1 MGSVENPYVHIY
13 KEEVNT
19 DQVRNTTVLRF
30 ISSLI
35 REMTSLTNLVS
46 EKSIELMG
54 KDGSALM
61 NSVEQRLNE
70 VIEKGYFFIERWP
83 DDFGNIELRDKMHE
97 AVRSVERAGEL
108 NIYYEWRKEMIKVM
122 KFYVIDSG
130 DVMVERGRIF
140 VEQTSSTSLRADT
153 IRASRILL
161 NAVARMV
168 IIADVIDVRLL
179 IFEIGKVRAAA
190 DCMNQAGSEQE
201 LKNAFQWYKGS
212 VIYFDPSIKQRILET
227 RDPAEQDDLKAAV
240 AWLKFNSMILYTSTM
255 AYIFHPEVDQ
265 VRLNRDYAYA
275 QILSAI
281 QAIVDVL
288 RGASNKDVCLSHYG
302 RVGDLVQQ
310 LDHFQARAYMEPN
323 SYKDHLH
330 HPELEGLLE
339 KIVSGVAAIA
349 DSENTRDERKKR
361 IVDECNNLRQALQDL
376 LGEYERNCGHAE
388 PSEDLDLAMVHLG
401 RKVKDL
407 RRHLRRA
414 IVDHVSDA
422 FLDTLT
428 PLMMLIEN
436 AQRHDERGTTE
447 SGRMFQ
453 QHANKLL
460 EAAELVCVMSSNED
474 GIRVIRYTAS
484 IIHKLAPQ
492 VVNAAYLLSVRDSQ
506 VARDNM
512 DAFKNAWT
520 EKVKLL
526 TMAVDTVITVDDF
539 LAVSEAH
546 IIEDV
551 KSGIQAVING
561 DGYLLD
567 RSAGGIRGRSL
578 RVCNVV
584 DSEMDLVAASS
595 YKDRIQM
602 ATKVLRDDVINQFS
616 NRAERVVNKLENEAA
631 EGNGGENR
639 DYAAD
644 VDEFIEAS
652 ELVHNAVKE
661 IRNALLLNRNPE
673 DVDSDNEYEEDAA
686 TNCPDSRNQA
696 ADIENEQKMM
706 RQLPEEEKRKI
717 QEQIDVFKITQSK
730 FEREVAKW
738 DETGNDIIVLA
749 KHMCMIMMNMT
760 DFTRGRGP
768 LKTTMDVIKAAQEIS
783 DAGAKLNSLAKQIGD
798 ESVESETKK
807 DLFAYLQRITLYC
820 QQLNITSR
828 VKADVQQVGNEL
840 VVSGLESAMSL
851 IQTARNLLNAV
862 VLTVKAAYIAS
873 TKYRRKNTAAPSL
886 VEWKMAPPQKQPL
899 VRVCN
904 KPHGIVRRASE
915 KRPMPPIKAL
925 AQFRAAN
932 TND

>member
-1 MGSVENPYVHIY
+1 MASVQAEMNISRAKTRTVEQLIMPLIH
-13 KEEVNT
+13 
-19 DQVRNTTVLRF
+19 QV
-30 ISSLI
+30 
-35 REMTSLTNLVS
+35 TSLTDPNSMHSLKRSGKSGAVLV
-46 EKSIELMG
+46 
-54 KDGSALM
+54 A
-61 NSVEQRLNE
+61 
-70 VIEKGYFFIERWP
+70 
-83 DDFGNIELRDKMHE
+83 
-97 AVRSVERAGEL
+97 AVDRTIR
-108 NIYYEWRKEMIKVM
+108 N
-122 KFYVIDSG
+122 
-130 DVMVERGRIF
+130 F
-140 VEQTSSTSLRADT
+140 VEIGHESINDCPIVSGNALEQLNGALQDVEHAGVEMVSAGHDFVAETSSTERRARA
-153 IRASRILL
+153 IRAARNLL
-161 NAVARMV
+161 SAVARML
-168 IIADVIDVRLL
+168 IMADMVDVRVMLL
-179 IFEIGKVRAAA
+179 SVSKAQEIVDRLVTAESK
-190 DCMNQAGSEQE
+190 QE
-201 LKNAFQWYKGS
+201 LSELFESLRACLEQVDEN
-212 VIYFDPSIKQRILET
+212 VRRRILEL
-227 RDPAEQDDLKAAV
+227 RDPAEKDDLQAAR
-240 AWLKFNSMILYTSTM
+240 AWLKLNSIIMCTSST
-255 AYIFHPEVDQ
+255 AYIRHPEIDQ
-265 VRLNRDYAYA
+265 IRMNRDFAHA
-275 QILSAI
+275 QMVLSL
-281 QAIVDVL
+281 QAIADIL
-288 RGASNKDVCLSHYG
+288 QGHAIKSDICLSHYG
-302 RVGDLVQQ
+302 RVGDLMRE
-310 LDHFQARAYMEPN
+310 LDHFQARTYMEPS

-330 HPELEGLLE
+330 RPELEGLLE
-339 KIVSGVAAIA
+339 KIVSGAAAIA

-376 LGEYERNCGHAE
+376 LTEYEKNCGRAE

-401 RKVKDL
+401 HKVKDL

-422 FLDTLT
+422 FLDTNT
-428 PLMMLIEN
+428 PLMMLIES
-436 AQRHDERGTTE
+436 AQKHDEVATIENGK
-447 SGRMFQ
+447 MFQ
-453 QHANKLL
+453 DHANKLL
-460 EAAELVCVMSSNED
+460 QAAGLVCLMSSNED
-474 GIRVIRYTAS
+474 GIRVVQYAALIVD
-484 IIHKLAPQ
+484 KLTPQ
-492 VVNAAYLLSVRDSQ
+492 VVNAAYLLCMRDSQ

-512 DAFKNAWT
+512 EAFKNAWL
-520 EKVKLL
+520 EKVGLL
-526 TMAVDTVITVDDF
+526 TMAVDSMITVDDF

-551 KSGIQAVING
+551 KTGIQAVVNR

-584 DSEMDLVAASS
+584 DSEMDLMAASS
-595 YKDRIQM
+595 YRDRVRM
-602 ATKVLRDDVINQFS
+602 ATKLLRDDVINQFAD
-616 NRAERVVNKLENEAA
+616 RAEKVVNKLEQEAA
-631 EGNGGENR
+631 EGDNSETR
-639 DYAAD
+639 DFRDD

-673 DVDSDNEYEEDAA
+673 DVDSDNEYEEDAG
-686 TNCPDSRNQA
+686 TNYPDSRNPP
-696 ADIENEQKMM
+696 ADVENEQKIM

-862 VLTVKAAYIAS
+862 VLTVKSAYIAS

-886 VEWKMAPPQKQPL
+886 VEWRMAPPQKQPL
-899 VRVCN
+899 VRPHS

-915 KRPMPPIKAL
+915 RRPMPPMKAL
-925 AQFRAAN
+925 AQFRTAN
-932 TND
+932 GD

>member
-1 MGSVENPYVHIY
+1 MVSMANVQAEMNIDRVKTRTVEQLIAPLIQQVTNLMTPNGMHSLKRSGKSGAVLVAAIERTVCNFVEIGRSAIAECPIAVGNALEQLNETLQDVEHAGI
-13 KEEVNT
+13 EMVNT
-19 DQVRNTTVLRF
+19 GHDFVQETSNTDR
-30 ISSLI
+30 
-35 REMTSLTNLVS
+35 
-46 EKSIELMG
+46 
-54 KDGSALM
+54 
-61 NSVEQRLNE
+61 
-70 VIEKGYFFIERWP
+70 
-83 DDFGNIELRDKMHE
+83 
-97 AVRSVERAGEL
+97 RA
-108 NIYYEWRKEMIKVM
+108 
-122 KFYVIDSG
+122 
-130 DVMVERGRIF
+130 
-140 VEQTSSTSLRADT
+140 RA
-153 IRASRILL
+153 IRAARNLL
-161 NAVARMV
+161 TVVARML
-168 IIADVIDVRLL
+168 IMADMVDVRMMLL
-179 IFEIGKVRAAA
+179 QVAKVEDIMDRLVAAE
-190 DCMNQAGSEQE
+190 SKQE
-201 LKNAFQWYKGS
+201 LSELFESLNSCMEQLDGN
-212 VIYFDPSIKQRILET
+212 IKRRILEL
-227 RDPAEQDDLKAAV
+227 RNPAEQDDLQAAR
-240 AWLKFNSMILYTSTM
+240 AWLKLNNMIMYTSST
-255 AYIFHPEVDQ
+255 AYIRHPEVDQ
-265 VRLNRDYAYA
+265 VRLNRDFAHA
-275 QILSAI
+275 QVSLALQAMADILQGSAT
-281 QAIVDVL
+281 
-288 RGASNKDVCLSHYG
+288 NKEFCLSHHG
-302 RVGDLVQQ
+302 RLGDLMRQF
-310 LDHFQARAYMEPN
+310 DHFQTRAYMEPS

-330 HPELEGLLE
+330 RPELEGLLE

-376 LGEYERNCGHAE
+376 LAEYEKNCGRAE

-401 RKVKDL
+401 HKTKDL

-422 FLDTLT
+422 FLDTIT
-428 PLMMLIEN
+428 PLMMLIES
-436 AQRHDERGTTE
+436 AQRHDERATVENGK
-447 SGRMFQ
+447 MFQ
-453 QHANKLL
+453 EHTNKLL
-460 EAAELVCVMSSNED
+460 QAAELVCVMSNNED
-474 GIRVIRYTAS
+474 GIRVIRYAA
-484 IIHKLAPQ
+484 IIIDKLAPQ
-492 VVNAAYLLSVRDSQ
+492 
-506 VARDNM
+506 
-512 DAFKNAWT
+512 
-520 EKVKLL
+520 VKLL
-526 TMAVDTVITVDDF
+526 TMAVDAMITVDDF

-561 DGYLLD
+561 DGFLLD

-578 RVCNVV
+578 RVCSVV

-595 YKDRIQM
+595 YRDRVRM
-602 ATKVLRDDVINQFS
+602 ATKLLRDDGESYTIKSGKQ
-616 NRAERVVNKLENEAA
+616 LENEVA
-631 EGNGGENR
+631 EGNSGENR
-639 DYAAD
+639 DYTDD

-661 IRNALLLNRNPE
+661 IRNALLMNRNPE
-673 DVDSDNEYEEDAA
+673 DVDSDNEYEEDAG
-686 TNCPDSRNQA
+686 TNYPDSRNQT
-696 ADIENEQKMM
+696 ADVENDQKIM
-706 RQLPEEEKRKI
+706 RRLPEEEKRKI
-717 QEQIDVFKITQSK
+717 QEQIDVFKIAQSK

-899 VRVCN
+899 VRVYN

-915 KRPMPPIKAL
+915 KRPMPPMKAL
-925 AQFRAAN
+925 AQFRTVN
-932 TND
+932 TNE

>member
-1 MGSVENPYVHIY
+1 MVSMANVQAEMNIDRVKTRTVEQLIAPLIQQVTNLMTPNGMHSLKRSGKSGAVLVAAIERTVCNFVEIGRSAIAECPIAVGNALEQLNETLQDVEHAGI
-13 KEEVNT
+13 EMVNT
-19 DQVRNTTVLRF
+19 GHDFVQETSNTDR
-30 ISSLI
+30 
-35 REMTSLTNLVS
+35 
-46 EKSIELMG
+46 
-54 KDGSALM
+54 
-61 NSVEQRLNE
+61 
-70 VIEKGYFFIERWP
+70 
-83 DDFGNIELRDKMHE
+83 
-97 AVRSVERAGEL
+97 RA
-108 NIYYEWRKEMIKVM
+108 
-122 KFYVIDSG
+122 
-130 DVMVERGRIF
+130 
-140 VEQTSSTSLRADT
+140 RA
-153 IRASRILL
+153 IRAARNLL
-161 NAVARMV
+161 TVVARML
-168 IIADVIDVRLL
+168 IMADMVDVRMMLL
-179 IFEIGKVRAAA
+179 QVAKVEDIMDRLVAAE
-190 DCMNQAGSEQE
+190 SKQE
-201 LKNAFQWYKGS
+201 LSELFESLNSCMEQLDGN
-212 VIYFDPSIKQRILET
+212 IKRRILEL
-227 RDPAEQDDLKAAV
+227 RNPAEQDDLQAAR
-240 AWLKFNSMILYTSTM
+240 AWLKLNNMIMYTSST
-255 AYIFHPEVDQ
+255 AYIRHPEVDQ
-265 VRLNRDYAYA
+265 VRLNRDFAHA
-275 QILSAI
+275 QVSLALQAMADILQGSAT
-281 QAIVDVL
+281 
-288 RGASNKDVCLSHYG
+288 NKEFCLSHHG
-302 RVGDLVQQ
+302 RLGDLMRQF
-310 LDHFQARAYMEPN
+310 DHFQTRAYMEPS

-330 HPELEGLLE
+330 RPELEGLLE

-376 LGEYERNCGHAE
+376 LAEYEKNCGRAE

-401 RKVKDL
+401 HKTKDL

-422 FLDTLT
+422 FLDTIT
-428 PLMMLIEN
+428 PLMMLIES
-436 AQRHDERGTTE
+436 AQRHDERATVENGK
-447 SGRMFQ
+447 MFQ
-453 QHANKLL
+453 EHTNKLL
-460 EAAELVCVMSSNED
+460 QAAELVCVMSNNED
-474 GIRVIRYTAS
+474 GIRVIRYAA
-484 IIHKLAPQ
+484 IIIDKLAPQ
-492 VVNAAYLLSVRDSQ
+492 VVNAAFLLSVRDSQ

-512 DAFKNAWT
+512 DAFKNAWI

-526 TMAVDTVITVDDF
+526 TMAVDAMITVDDF

-561 DGYLLD
+561 DGFLLD

-578 RVCNVV
+578 RVCSVV

-595 YKDRIQM
+595 YRDRVRM
-602 ATKVLRDDVINQFS
+602 ATKLLRDDVINQFAD
-616 NRAERVVNKLENEAA
+616 RAEKVVNKLENEVA
-631 EGNGGENR
+631 EGNSGENR
-639 DYAAD
+639 DYTDD

-661 IRNALLLNRNPE
+661 IRNALLMNRNPE
-673 DVDSDNEYEEDAA
+673 DVDSDNEYEEDAG
-686 TNCPDSRNQA
+686 TNYPDSRNQT
-696 ADIENEQKMM
+696 ADVENDQKIM
-706 RQLPEEEKRKI
+706 RRLPEEEKRKI
-717 QEQIDVFKITQSK
+717 QEQIRCFQGLIAQSK

-899 VRVCN
+899 VRVYN

-915 KRPMPPIKAL
+915 KRPMPPMKAL
-925 AQFRAAN
+925 AQFRTVN
-932 TND
+932 TNE

>member
-1 MGSVENPYVHIY
+1 MVSVGSIQAEMNIDRVKTRTVEQLIAPLIQ
-13 KEEVNT
+13 
-19 DQVRNTTVLRF
+19 QV
-30 ISSLI
+30 
-35 REMTSLTNLVS
+35 TSLTSPNDMHSLKRSGKSGVVLVAA
-46 EKSIELMG
+46 IERTVRNFVEIG
-54 KDGSALM
+54 RSAIAECPVAVGNAL
-61 NSVEQRLNE
+61 EQLNE
-70 VIEKGYFFIERWP
+70 TLHDV
-83 DDFGNIELRDKMHE
+83 EL
-97 AVRSVERAGEL
+97 AGVE
-108 NIYYEWRKEMIKVM
+108 
-122 KFYVIDSG
+122 
-130 DVMVERGRIF
+130 MVNNGHNF
-140 VEQTSSTSLRADT
+140 VEETSNTDRRAHA
-153 IRASRILL
+153 IRAARNLL
-161 NAVARMV
+161 NVVARML
-168 IIADVIDVRLL
+168 IMADMVDVRVMLL
-179 IFEIGKVRAAA
+179 QIAKAQEIMDLMVAAE
-190 DCMNQAGSEQE
+190 SKQE
-201 LKNAFQWYKGS
+201 LSELFESLNSCLEQLDES
-212 VIYFDPSIKQRILET
+212 VRRRILEL
-227 RDPAEQDDLKAAV
+227 RNPAEQDDLQAAR
-240 AWLKFNSMILYTSTM
+240 AWLKLNSIIMYTSST
-255 AYIFHPEVDQ
+255 AYIRHPEVDE
-265 VRLNRDYAYA
+265 VRINRDFAHA
-275 QILSAI
+275 EMSLAL
-281 QAIVDVL
+281 QAIADIL
-288 RGASNKDVCLSHYG
+288 QGCATNRNICLSHYG
-302 RVGDLVQQ
+302 CVGDLMRQ
-310 LDHFQARAYMEPN
+310 LDHFQARAYMEPS

-330 HPELEGLLE
+330 RPELEGLLE

-376 LGEYERNCGHAE
+376 LAEYEKNCGRTE

-401 RKVKDL
+401 HKAKDL

-422 FLDTLT
+422 FLDTIT
-428 PLMMLIEN
+428 PLMVLIES
-436 AQRHDERGTTE
+436 AQRHDERATVENGKI
-447 SGRMFQ
+447 FQ
-453 QHANKLL
+453 EHANKLL
-460 EAAELVCVMSSNED
+460 QAAELVCVMSSNED
-474 GIRVIRYTAS
+474 GIRVIRYAAV
-484 IIHKLAPQ
+484 IIDKLAPQ

-506 VARDNM
+506 VARNNM
-512 DAFKNAWT
+512 DTFKNAWI

-526 TMAVDTVITVDDF
+526 TMAVDAMITVDDF

-595 YKDRIQM
+595 YRDRVRM
-602 ATKVLRDDVINQFS
+602 ATKLLRDDVIDRFAD
-616 NRAERVVNKLENEAA
+616 RAEKVVNKLEKEAV
-631 EGNGGENR
+631 EGISCDNR
-639 DYAAD
+639 DYTND

-661 IRNALLLNRNPE
+661 IRNALLMNRNPE
-673 DVDSDNEYEEDAA
+673 DVDSDNEYEEDAG
-686 TNCPDSRNQA
+686 TNYPDSRSQTV
-696 ADIENEQKMM
+696 DVENEQKIM
-706 RQLPEEEKRKI
+706 RRLPEEEKRKI
-717 QEQIDVFKITQSK
+717 QEQIDVFKIAQSK

-783 DAGAKLNSLAKQIGD
+783 DAGAKLNSLAKQIGS

-840 VVSGLESAMSL
+840 IVSGLESAMSL

-899 VRVCN
+899 VRVYN
-904 KPHGIVRRASE
+904 KSHGIVRRASE
-915 KRPMPPIKAL
+915 KRPMPPMKAL
-925 AQFRAAN
+925 AQFRTTN

>member
-1 MGSVENPYVHIY
+1 MADIL
-13 KEEVNT
+13 
-19 DQVRNTTVLRF
+19 Q
-30 ISSLI
+30 
-35 REMTSLTNLVS
+35 
-46 EKSIELMG
+46 
-54 KDGSALM
+54 GSAT
-61 NSVEQRLNE
+61 NKEFCISHHGRL
-70 VIEKGYFFIERWP
+70 
-83 DDFGNIELRDKMHE
+83 
-97 AVRSVERAGEL
+97 
-108 NIYYEWRKEMIKVM
+108 
-122 KFYVIDSG
+122 
-130 DVMVERGRIF
+130 
-140 VEQTSSTSLRADT
+140 
-153 IRASRILL
+153 
-161 NAVARMV
+161 
-168 IIADVIDVRLL
+168 
-179 IFEIGKVRAAA
+179 
-190 DCMNQAGSEQE
+190 
-201 LKNAFQWYKGS
+201 
-212 VIYFDPSIKQRILET
+212 
-227 RDPAEQDDLKAAV
+227 
-240 AWLKFNSMILYTSTM
+240 
-255 AYIFHPEVDQ
+255 
-265 VRLNRDYAYA
+265 
-275 QILSAI
+275 
-281 QAIVDVL
+281 
-288 RGASNKDVCLSHYG
+288 
-302 RVGDLVQQ
+302 GDLMRQF
-310 LDHFQARAYMEPN
+310 DHFQTRAYMEPS

-330 HPELEGLLE
+330 RPELEGLLE

-376 LGEYERNCGHAE
+376 LAEYEKNCGRAE

-401 RKVKDL
+401 HKTKDL

-422 FLDTLT
+422 FLDTIT
-428 PLMMLIEN
+428 PLMMLIES
-436 AQRHDERGTTE
+436 AQRHDERATVENGK
-447 SGRMFQ
+447 MFQ
-453 QHANKLL
+453 EHTNKLL
-460 EAAELVCVMSSNED
+460 QAAELVCVMSNNED
-474 GIRVIRYTAS
+474 GIRVIRYAA
-484 IIHKLAPQ
+484 IIIDKLAPQ
-492 VVNAAYLLSVRDSQ
+492 
-506 VARDNM
+506 
-512 DAFKNAWT
+512 
-520 EKVKLL
+520 VKLL
-526 TMAVDTVITVDDF
+526 TMAVDAMITVDDF

-561 DGYLLD
+561 DGFLLD

-578 RVCNVV
+578 RVCSVV

-595 YKDRIQM
+595 YRDRVRM
-602 ATKVLRDDVINQFS
+602 ATKLLRDDGESYTIMINQFAD
-616 NRAERVVNKLENEAA
+616 RAEKVVNKLENEVA
-631 EGNGGENR
+631 EGNSGENR
-639 DYAAD
+639 DYTDD

-661 IRNALLLNRNPE
+661 IRNALLMNRNPE
-673 DVDSDNEYEEDAA
+673 DVDSDNEYEEDAG
-686 TNCPDSRNQA
+686 TNYPDSRNQT
-696 ADIENEQKMM
+696 ADVENDQKIM
-706 RQLPEEEKRKI
+706 RRLPEEEKRKI
-717 QEQIDVFKITQSK
+717 QEQIDVFKIAQSK

-899 VRVCN
+899 VRVYN

-915 KRPMPPIKAL
+915 KRPMPPMKAL
-925 AQFRAAN
+925 AQFRTVN
-932 TND
+932 TNE